1 MFSFDVLRRLYG
13 LKHGGD
19 RTEDFK
25 RSPDRLSLFE
35 DEINQ
40 KVFGRAT
47 VFFCLRTR

>member
-25 RSPDRLSLFE
+25 RSPDRLSLSE
-35 DEINQ
+35 DEVA
-40 KVFGRAT
+40 KEVGFSRRT
-47 VFFCLRTR
+47 LRTKERF